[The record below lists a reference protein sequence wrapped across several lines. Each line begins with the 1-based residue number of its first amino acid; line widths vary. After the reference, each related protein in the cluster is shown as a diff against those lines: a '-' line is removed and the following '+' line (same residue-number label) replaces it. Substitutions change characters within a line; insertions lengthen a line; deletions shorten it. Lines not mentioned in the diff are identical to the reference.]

1 MNDHKIYTK
10 SDIADELNMSLRT
23 LERRIKDA
31 LIELVGNK
39 FSREGVNLIKEE
51 LNRAL
56 LKKVILPPPQI
67 TKISYV
73 ISKNIFE
80 IKSWCAFSFF
90 CRVCVA

>member
-56 LKKVILPPPQI
+56 LKKVILPPP
-67 TKISYV
+67 K
-73 ISKNIFE
+73 
-80 IKSWCAFSFF
+80 
-90 CRVCVA
+90 

>member
-56 LKKVILPPPQI
+56 LKKVILPPPP
-67 TKISYV
+67 
-73 ISKNIFE
+73 NN
-80 IKSWCAFSFF
+80 
-90 CRVCVA
+90 